1 MTTEPLAT
9 NRDGETTKPS
19 AAARALRFVVRLPF
33 VIVAGLAKAIVY
45 GVWYLIFF
53 ILCMF
58 RPFTG
63 LMVLTAIVMVPMAIV
78 VFAKPEAANGMPYWA
93 FILMAIGFTA
103 FAVGYT
109 MLIDWIT
116 PPGAEDPFA
125 RYRRRDR

>member
-1 MTTEPLAT
+1 MSGFFA
-9 NRDGETTKPS
+9 
-19 AAARALRFVVRLPF
+19 